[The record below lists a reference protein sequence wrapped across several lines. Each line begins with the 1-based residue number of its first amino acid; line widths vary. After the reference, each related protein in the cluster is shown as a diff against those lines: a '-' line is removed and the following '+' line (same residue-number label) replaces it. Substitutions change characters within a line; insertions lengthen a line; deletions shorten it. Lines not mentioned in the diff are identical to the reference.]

1 MTNTIHIK
9 LENLEKELKEIKQ
22 MMRSKERFFKA
33 AGGWKDLDTEKLKD
47 EIYES
52 RNRPSRC

>member
-1 MTNTIHIK
+1 MDAVYAK
-9 LENLEKELKEIKQ
+9 LENLEKEILELKK
-22 MMRSKERFFKA
+22 MLRSKERFIKS
-33 AGGWKDLDTEKLKD
+33 AGKWHDLDTEKVCR

>member
-1 MTNTIHIK
+1 MDAVYAK
-9 LENLEKELKEIKQ
+9 LENLEKEILELKK
-22 MMRSKERFFKA
+22 MLRSKERFIKS
-33 AGGWKDLDTEKLKD
+33 AGKWHDLDTEKLCR